1 MKSSEYD
8 ILWPDEGP
16 ASLDSGKPNYNA
28 FISGLLSNPSTT
40 KEDRERIVDLLLKE
54 RDKGFVTKEQVV
66 KIIDEYYRD
75 NNQST
80 NSTQK
85 SNKEPQ
91 VELEE
96 YKLPKDTQ
104 DFLYAYSRQ
113 DDVLRYTCHLIDD
126 DSAIAKINS
135 LCGVEQYDFEKHLEL
150 IIVHFNQLRK
160 QYKYVDHRILNLI
173 SVYLTGKTIVGKE
186 SGWTSAL
193 KITEN
198 WSCNQL
204 HEWAKAFPN
213 MVPNP
218 GENIVAETENP
229 GFQLSK
235 PYLSNITGNRILD
248 FSELV
253 LYFKSLFHIR
263 ADNSLKAI
271 LDFVNNNWK
280 IGKEVNV
287 KLKDQCDISYS
298 KDWFFKNIELFT
310 NVDTLIQ
317 AYKKI
322 IKICW
327 NYAQGNKLDKPIIEL
342 SFYEQLGRIYFCVHH
357 KNTVYGKT
365 VSNAVRGPGEAQRDL
380 IANQINGFC
389 DLFIQAKFEDGNS
402 YEINMWDGQKR
413 ASKKIENIEGVKYIL
428 KFN

>member
-8 ILWPDEGP
+8 ILWPDEGT
-16 ASLDSGKPNYNA
+16 ASHDSGKPDYNA

-40 KEDRERIVDLLLKE
+40 KEDRKRIVDLLLKE

-66 KIIDEYYRD
+66 KIIDEYYRN
-75 NNQST
+75 NNQSK
-80 NSTQK
+80 NSNQK

-160 QYKYVDHRILNLI
+160 QYKHVDHRILNLI

-186 SGWTSAL
+186 SNWTSAL

-235 PYLSNITGNRILD
+235 PYLSNIAGNRILD

-280 IGKEVNV
+280 IGKEANV
-287 KLKDQCDISYS
+287 KLKDQCDIRFN
-298 KDWFFKNIELFT
+298 KDWFLKNMELFT

-322 IKICW
+322 VKICW
-327 NYAQGNKLDKPIIEL
+327 NYAQVNDLNKPVIEL
-342 SFYEQLGRIYFCVHH
+342 SFYEQTGRKYFCVHH
-357 KNTVYGKT
+357 KNTIYGKT
-365 VSNAVRGPGEAQRDL
+365 ISDAVRGPGEAQRDL

-389 DLFIQAKFEDGNS
+389 DLYIQAEFEDGNS
-402 YEINMWDGQKR
+402 YEINMWDGQNR
-413 ASKKIENIEGVKYIL
+413 AYKKIENIEGVKYIM